1 MDEHQRKI
9 DPLQKVWDPE
19 DRIGDMLKGKRG
31 LVVGVANEH
40 SIAYGCAAKF
50 RGFGADLALTFLNEK
65 SKPYILPLAEQIE
78 AKLLLPL
85 DVEQPG
91 QLETVF
97 DAIRREWGTLDFVL
111 HSIAFAPKGDL
122 HGRLVDSSREGF
134 EQAMRVSVH
143 SFIEMARLA
152 EPLMPDGGVLMTM
165 SYYGAEKVVHHYNMM
180 GPVKA
185 ALEASTRY
193 LAAELAEKRIRVYS
207 LSPGPIRTRASSGI
221 AGFDDLVNM
230 AETRS
235 PGKRLVDIAE
245 IGRVAAFLV
254 GGASSGMTGDTIYVD
269 AGLHIMA

>member
-9 DPLQKVWDPE
+9 DPLQKVWDPQ

-50 RGFGADLALTFLNEK
+50 RGFGAELALTFLNEK

-97 DAIRREWGTLDFVL
+97 DAIKREWGALDFVL

-254 GGASSGMTGDTIYVD
+254 GGAASGMTGDTIYVD